1 MPEQNEHI
9 PRVNSMKKLIVTILS
24 VWLSFGVFAEL
35 WAQGVEYQME
45 EDYIGCFIPPK
56 KPRVYGGIIT
66 SVTVGSTRNY
76 QPNNMAGKALTEV
89 SNEIKFGYSTG
100 LRLEYL
106 LGDVKVFK
114 ALISADLMYGWMSFL
129 HTSEDTVLSTT
140 SEKML
145 GKYRLAT
152 TASAFTL
159 NALYNLKIPG
169 SHLFLDAGI
178 TTSYIFNV
186 EHSYSVTA
194 SKAILPSS
202 STIATSDSGRTAQ
215 YLDAATNEVNSLQL
229 GLIVGLRYDI
239 LIRKSILTPFVQFE
253 YGINGMLSGG
263 QARPM
268 MVRAGCAWIFGM

>member
-1 MPEQNEHI
+1 
-9 PRVNSMKKLIVTILS
+9 MKKLIVTILFM
-24 VWLSFGVFAEL
+24 WLSVGVFAES
-35 WAQGVEYQME
+35 WAQGSDNEIDNDISACVLSVKRPRIF
-45 EDYIGCFIPPK
+45 IGLISAIHLD
-56 KPRVYGGIIT
+56 RL
-66 SVTVGSTRNY
+66 SNY
-76 QPNNMAGKALTEV
+76 QPNDLNGNPLTAIEH
-89 SNEIKFGYSTG
+89 ETHIGYSFGT
-100 LRLEYL
+100 RLEYL
-106 LGDVKVFK
+106 LGIPGNSHSFITADVMFGRMG
-114 ALISADLMYGWMSFL
+114 LIYSAHDS
-129 HTSEDTVLSTT
+129 VLTTT

-145 GKYRLAT
+145 GQYSLTT

-159 NALYNLKIPG
+159 NAYYTHLLPG
-169 SHLFLDAGI
+169 IYLGITAGI
-178 TTSYIFNV
+178 TTNYIFNV
-186 EHSYSVTA
+186 EHAYSVSA